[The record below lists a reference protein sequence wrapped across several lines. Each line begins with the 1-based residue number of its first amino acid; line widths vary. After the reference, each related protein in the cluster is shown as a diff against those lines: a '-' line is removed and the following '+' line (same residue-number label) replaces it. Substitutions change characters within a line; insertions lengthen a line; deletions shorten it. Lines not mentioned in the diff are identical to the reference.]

1 MGQQEA
7 AAAAAAAEELRRMAS
22 AELGMDNNAE

>member
-7 AAAAAAAEELRRMAS
+7 AAAAAEEELRRMAS

>member
-1 MGQQEA
+1 MGQQE
-7 AAAAAAAEELRRMAS
+7 AAAAAAEELRRMAS